1 MTATRET
8 LFSVDDQEALAKA
21 IAQEEGRS
29 WEHMPEHSVGL
40 LDSYSRQFVRMKAIR
55 LLEAVARARIER
67 GQLWE
72 KAARDVQQ

>member
-1 MTATRET
+1 MTATPET
-8 LFSVDDQEALAKA
+8 LFRVEDQEALATA

-29 WEHMPEHSVGL
+29 WEHMPEYSVGL
-40 LDSYSRQFVRMKAIR
+40 LDSYSRQIVRMKAIR
-55 LLEAVARARIER
+55 LLEAVVRARIER